1 MGEGVDSEAEKQVSR
16 DITLVAGEALS
27 SSDPTGVLLGR
38 GLAANLGV
46 KVGDTLVLMTSTAK
60 GG

>member
-46 KVGDTLVLMTSTAK
+46 VGDTLVLMTSTAK